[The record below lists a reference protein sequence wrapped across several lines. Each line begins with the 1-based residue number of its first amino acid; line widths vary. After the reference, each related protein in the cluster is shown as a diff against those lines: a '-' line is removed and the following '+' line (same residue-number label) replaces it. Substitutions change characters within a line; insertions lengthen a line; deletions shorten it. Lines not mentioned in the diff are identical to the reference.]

1 MTLSQSI
8 LILIRALKQWKCP
21 ACGGLGTYT
30 QRWIEREPPT
40 VFEQAAGLKGKPV
53 HNAAREETVPC
64 TKCNGK
70 GLHPIAQEAL
80 TKAGVDL

>member
-21 ACGGLGTYT
+21 ACGG
-30 QRWIEREPPT
+30 
-40 VFEQAAGLKGKPV
+40 KGKYMQRGWWQRSFV
-53 HNAAREETVPC
+53 SEEVTC
-64 TKCNGK
+64 TKCEGK